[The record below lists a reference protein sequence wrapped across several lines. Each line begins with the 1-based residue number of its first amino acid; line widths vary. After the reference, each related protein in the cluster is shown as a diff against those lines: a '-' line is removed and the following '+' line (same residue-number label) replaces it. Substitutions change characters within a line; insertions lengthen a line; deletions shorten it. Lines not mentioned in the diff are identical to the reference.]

1 VSGKRVAGLDGLR
14 GLCALY
20 VLLFHCWA
28 YTFRGFPRYR
38 GPEWLSWLGFG
49 RLAVV
54 MFLVVSGFS
63 LAMAAARNG
72 WRLGSLSRYAR
83 RRAWRILP
91 AYWAALAFSL
101 VIAWTVVRQPHSTEP
116 TSESVVVY
124 TLLLQDLIAAP
135 TPNGAFWSI
144 SVEALLYGL
153 LPLLVLMCRRI
164 GPAAMLAVV
173 TLPVVVIGF
182 AVFDGSPPQG
192 DNWLAPHLVPV
203 FAAGVVAAG
212 VVAAGDRFHRVPWAL
227 LSVLAAAPVGIL
239 VLYQGS
245 RWMVGNYYWVDLA
258 IAPAMTMLLLAVV
271 SGRPAALIR
280 LLDSRPLK
288 RLGSFSYSLYL
299 IHLPIVVVITLKV
312 VIPQLGRGTA
322 SFAVTT
328 LLAGGL
334 SLAGA
339 WLFATLFESPFQR
352 HRSWAELKNAVRPVA
367 GRRGRQPAS
376 APVQPVLIDA
386 GRHPALDPE
395 SDNQMGV
402 AVTRT
407 MTGWQVLTRNHS
419 SRFSEHD
426 VGPSSSGTR
435 RSPSVPRERAEAHP
449 RRRVG
454 PGDRDSGSAAR

>member
-1 VSGKRVAGLDGLR
+1 VNCEVSGKRVTGLDGLR

-38 GPEWLSWLGFG
+38 GPEWLLWLGFG

-54 MFLVVSGFS
+54 MFLIVSGFS

-72 WRLGSLSRYAR
+72 WHLGSLGRYAR

-101 VIAWTVVRQPHSTEP
+101 VIAWTVVRQPHSGVP

-124 TLLLQDLIAAP
+124 GLLLQDLIAAP

-153 LPLLVLMCRRI
+153 LPLLVLLCRRI

-173 TLPVVVIGF
+173 TVPVVVIGF
-182 AVFDGSPPQG
+182 VVFGGSPPQG
-192 DNWLAPHLVPV
+192 DNWLAPHLVPA

-239 VLYQGS
+239 VLHQGS
-245 RWMVGNYYWVDLA
+245 RWMVGNYYWLDLA
-258 IAPAMTMLLLAVV
+258 VAPAMTMLLLTVV
-271 SGRPAALIR
+271 SGRPAGLIR

-288 RLGSFSYSLYL
+288 RLGSISYSLYL
-299 IHLPIVVVITLKV
+299 IHLPIVVVVTQKL
-312 VIPQLGRGTA
+312 VIPRLGRGMA
-322 SFAVTT
+322 SFTVAT
-328 LLAGGL
+328 LLAGGV

-339 WLFATLFESPFQR
+339 WLFAKLFESPFQR
-352 HRSWAELKNAVRPVA
+352 HRSWAELRNAIWAVNDPRVRP
-367 GRRGRQPAS
+367 PAS
-376 APVQPVLIDA
+376 VPVQPALIDA
-386 GRHPALDPE
+386 GRHPAD
-395 SDNQMGV
+395 G
-402 AVTRT
+402 
-407 MTGWQVLTRNHS
+407 
-419 SRFSEHD
+419 
-426 VGPSSSGTR
+426 
-435 RSPSVPRERAEAHP
+435 
-449 RRRVG
+449 
-454 PGDRDSGSAAR
+454 

>member
-1 VSGKRVAGLDGLR
+1 VNGKRVAGLDGLR

-28 YTFRGFPRYR
+28 YTYRGFPRYR
-38 GPEWLSWLGFG
+38 GPVWLSWLGFG

-54 MFLVVSGFS
+54 MFLVLSGFS

-72 WRLGSLSRYAR
+72 WRLGSLGRYAR

-101 VIAWTVVRQPHSTEP
+101 VIAWTVVRQPHSAEP
-116 TSESVVVY
+116 TSQSVVVY
-124 TLLLQDLIAAP
+124 TLLLQDLIKAP

-144 SVEALLYGL
+144 SVEALLYGV
-153 LPLLVLMCRRI
+153 LPLLLLLCRRI

-182 AVFDGSPPQG
+182 VVFGGSPPHG

-212 VVAAGDRFHRVPWAL
+212 VVAAGDRFRQVPWAA
-227 LSVLAAAPVGIL
+227 LSALAAVPVAAL
-239 VLYQGS
+239 VLYRGS
-245 RWMVGNYYWVDLA
+245 RWMIDNYYWVDMA
-258 IAPAMTMLLLAVV
+258 VAPAMTMLLLAVV
-271 SGRPAALIR
+271 SGRPAPLIR

-299 IHLPIVVVITLKV
+299 IHLPVVVAIALKLV
-312 VIPQLGRGTA
+312 NPRLGHGTA

-328 LLAGGL
+328 VLAGGL

-339 WLFATLFESPFQR
+339 WLFARLFEAPFQR
-352 HRSWAELKNAVRPVA
+352 HRSWAELRNAIRPVGPPA
-367 GRRGRQPAS
+367 TVPRQPE
-376 APVQPVLIDA
+376 LIDA
-386 GRHPALDPE
+386 ARHPAD
-395 SDNQMGV
+395 G
-402 AVTRT
+402 
-407 MTGWQVLTRNHS
+407 
-419 SRFSEHD
+419 
-426 VGPSSSGTR
+426 
-435 RSPSVPRERAEAHP
+435 
-449 RRRVG
+449 
-454 PGDRDSGSAAR
+454 

>member
-1 VSGKRVAGLDGLR
+1 MNCEVSGKRVAGLDGLR

-63 LAMAAARNG
+63 LAMAAARSG
-72 WRLGSLSRYAR
+72 WRSGGLGRYAR

-101 VIAWTVVRQPHSTEP
+101 VIAWAVVRQPHSAEP
-116 TSESVVVY
+116 TAESVVVY

-153 LPLLVLMCRRI
+153 LPLLVLLCRRI

-173 TLPVVVIGF
+173 TVPVVVIGF

-212 VVAAGDRFHRVPWAL
+212 VVAAGDRFHRVRWAL
-227 LSVLAAAPVGIL
+227 LSVLAAAPVAIL

-245 RWMVGNYYWVDLA
+245 RWMVGHYYWVDLA
-258 IAPAMTMLLLAVV
+258 IAPAMTMLLLAIV

-312 VIPQLGRGTA
+312 VIPWLGRGTA
-322 SFAVTT
+322 SFTVTT

-339 WLFATLFESPFQR
+339 WLFAKLFESPFQR
-352 HRSWAELKNAVRPVA
+352 HRSWADLKNAIWPATEHHSDR
-367 GRRGRQPAS
+367 PAS
-376 APVQPVLIDA
+376 VPMQPSLIEA
-386 GRHPALDPE
+386 ARHPTD
-395 SDNQMGV
+395 G
-402 AVTRT
+402 
-407 MTGWQVLTRNHS
+407 
-419 SRFSEHD
+419 
-426 VGPSSSGTR
+426 
-435 RSPSVPRERAEAHP
+435 
-449 RRRVG
+449 
-454 PGDRDSGSAAR
+454 

>member
-1 VSGKRVAGLDGLR
+1 VNWEVSAKRVAGLDGLR

-54 MFLVVSGFS
+54 MFLILSGFS

-72 WRLGSLSRYAR
+72 WRLGSLRRYAR

-91 AYWAALAFSL
+91 AYWAALVFSL
-101 VIAWTVVRQPHSTEP
+101 VVAWTVVRQPHSAEP
-116 TSESVVVY
+116 TFESVVVY

-144 SVEALLYGL
+144 GVEALLYAL
-153 LPLLVLMCRRI
+153 LPLLVLLCRRI

-173 TLPVVVIGF
+173 TLPVVVAGF
-182 AVFDGSPPQG
+182 AVFDGSPPQA

-212 VVAAGDRFHRVPWAL
+212 VVAAGDRFRVPWAW
-227 LSVLAAAPVGIL
+227 LSVLAAAPVGVL

-245 RWMVGNYYWVDLA
+245 RWMIGHYYWVDLA
-258 IAPAMTMLLLAVV
+258 VAPAMTMLLLAIV

-280 LLDSRPLK
+280 LLDSGPLK
-288 RLGSFSYSLYL
+288 WLGSLSYSLYL
-299 IHLPIVVVITLKV
+299 VHLPIVVVITLKV
-312 VIPQLGRGTA
+312 VIPRFGRDTA
-322 SFAVTT
+322 SFTITT

-334 SLAGA
+334 SLALA
-339 WLFATLFESPFQR
+339 WLVARLFEAPFQR
-352 HRSWAELKNAVRPVA
+352 HRSWAELRNA
-367 GRRGRQPAS
+367 RRGADDPLVEL
-376 APVQPVLIDA
+376 PGHPELIDA
-386 GRHPALDPE
+386 
-395 SDNQMGV
+395 
-402 AVTRT
+402 
-407 MTGWQVLTRNHS
+407 
-419 SRFSEHD
+419 
-426 VGPSSSGTR
+426 
-435 RSPSVPRERAEAHP
+435 VPRQPSR
-449 RRRVG
+449 
-454 PGDRDSGSAAR
+454 

>member
-1 VSGKRVAGLDGLR
+1 VICAVSGKRVTGLDGLR

-63 LAMAAARNG
+63 LATAAARND
-72 WRLGSLSRYAR
+72 WRLGGLGRYAR

-101 VIAWTVVRQPHSTEP
+101 VIAWTVVRQPHSAEP

-124 TLLLQDLIAAP
+124 ALLLQDLIAAP

-153 LPLLVLMCRRI
+153 LPLLVLLCRWI
-164 GPAAMLAVV
+164 NPAAMLAVV

-182 AVFDGSPPQG
+182 AVFDGSPPQD
-192 DNWLAPHLVPV
+192 DNWLAPHLVPA

-212 VVAAGDRFHRVPWAL
+212 VAATGDRFRRVPWAV
-227 LSVLAAAPVGIL
+227 LSVLAAAPVGFL
-239 VLYQGS
+239 VLRQGS
-245 RWMVGNYYWVDLA
+245 AWMVGHYYWVDLA
-258 IAPAMTMLLLAVV
+258 VAPAMTMLLLAVV

-299 IHLPIVVVITLKV
+299 IHLPIVVVVTLKL
-312 VIPQLGRGTA
+312 VIPRLGRGTA
-322 SFAVTT
+322 SFTVTT

-339 WLFATLFESPFQR
+339 WLFAKLFESPFQR
-352 HRSWAELKNAVRPVA
+352 HRSWAELKNAIRPA
-367 GRRGRQPAS
+367 TDHRGHLPATVPRQPELVDA
-376 APVQPVLIDA
+376 VQ
-386 GRHPALDPE
+386 RPAD
-395 SDNQMGV
+395 G
-402 AVTRT
+402 
-407 MTGWQVLTRNHS
+407 
-419 SRFSEHD
+419 
-426 VGPSSSGTR
+426 
-435 RSPSVPRERAEAHP
+435 
-449 RRRVG
+449 
-454 PGDRDSGSAAR
+454 

>member
-1 VSGKRVAGLDGLR
+1 MGGRSLEPATALSNVSPPLSVKCEVSGKRVAGLDGLR

-54 MFLVVSGFS
+54 MFLVLSGFS

-72 WRLGSLSRYAR
+72 WRLDSLSRYAR

-101 VIAWTVVRQPHSTEP
+101 VIAWTVVRQPHSGVP

-124 TLLLQDLIAAP
+124 ALLLQDLVPAP

-144 SVEALLYGL
+144 GVEALLYGV
-153 LPLLVLMCRRI
+153 LPLLLLLCRRI

-173 TLPVVVIGF
+173 TLPVVLIGF
-182 AVFDGSPPQG
+182 AVFGGSPPQA

-212 VVAAGDRFHRVPWAL
+212 VVASGDRFRRVPWAV
-227 LSVLAAAPVGIL
+227 LSVLTAAPVGMLIL
-239 VLYQGS
+239 HQGS
-245 RWMVGNYYWVDLA
+245 RWMVHHYYWVDLA
-258 IAPAMTMLLLAVV
+258 VAPAMTMFLLAIV

-280 LLDSRPLK
+280 LLDSRSLK

-312 VIPQLGRGTA
+312 VIPRLGRGPA
-322 SFAVTT
+322 SFTVTT
-328 LLAGGL
+328 MLAGGL

-339 WLFATLFESPFQR
+339 WLLAKLFEAPFQR
-352 HRSWAELKNAVRPVA
+352 HRSWAELKNAIRPVDDH
-367 GRRGRQPAS
+367 RGRPPAS
-376 APVQPVLIDA
+376 TPKQPELIDA
-386 GRHPALDPE
+386 GRPPAD
-395 SDNQMGV
+395 G
-402 AVTRT
+402 
-407 MTGWQVLTRNHS
+407 
-419 SRFSEHD
+419 
-426 VGPSSSGTR
+426 
-435 RSPSVPRERAEAHP
+435 
-449 RRRVG
+449 
-454 PGDRDSGSAAR
+454 